1 MLLFFLPR
9 YFARQPQA
17 GAKYNISEIKDRC
30 GVLGNVSRW
39 EGSFLRS
46 HSEIKE
52 IVAYLDQRWAAML
65 AVRASRGDCILIVRH
80 YCVMATR
87 ETE

>member
-9 YFARQPQA
+9 YFACQPQA

-30 GVLGNVSRW
+30 GVLGNTSRC

-46 HSEIKE
+46 DSEIKE
-52 IVAYLDQRWAAML
+52 IVAYLDQRWAGVL
-65 AVRASRGDCILIVRH
+65 AVRAI
-80 YCVMATR
+80 
-87 ETE
+87 